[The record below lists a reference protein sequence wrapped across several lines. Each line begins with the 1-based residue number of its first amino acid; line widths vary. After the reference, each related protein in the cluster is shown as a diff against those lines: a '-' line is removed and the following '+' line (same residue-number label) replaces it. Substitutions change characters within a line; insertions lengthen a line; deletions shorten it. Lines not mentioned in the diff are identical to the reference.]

1 VIQGRAAS
9 MKSEPTFQGR
19 KIKAMSTANQR
30 DKGRA
35 LLSEWFAHPVIRF
48 VALTIYYLGI
58 LVGLVALYSQG
69 DFSTPPFI
77 YQNF

>member
-1 VIQGRAAS
+1 
-9 MKSEPTFQGR
+9 
-19 KIKAMSTANQR
+19 MSLIDERSTSGVR
-30 DKGRA
+30 
-35 LLSEWFAHPVIRF
+35 LSERFAQPWVRF

-58 LVGLVALYSQG
+58 LAGLIALYGRG

>member
-1 VIQGRAAS
+1 
-9 MKSEPTFQGR
+9 
-19 KIKAMSTANQR
+19 MSLIDER
-30 DKGRA
+30 YKYRVR
-35 LLSEWFAHPVIRF
+35 LSKLIAQPWVRF

-58 LVGLVALYSQG
+58 LVGLIALYGKG

>member
-1 VIQGRAAS
+1 
-9 MKSEPTFQGR
+9 
-19 KIKAMSTANQR
+19 MSLLDQR
-30 DKGRA
+30 GKYRV
-35 LLSEWFAHPVIRF
+35 LLSEWFARPWVRF

-58 LVGLVALYSQG
+58 LVGLVALYGAG

>member
-1 VIQGRAAS
+1 
-9 MKSEPTFQGR
+9 
-19 KIKAMSTANQR
+19 MSLGDQR
-30 DKGRA
+30 GKYRV
-35 LLSEWFAHPVIRF
+35 LLSEGFARPWVRF

-58 LVGLVALYSQG
+58 LVALVALYGAG

>member
-1 VIQGRAAS
+1 
-9 MKSEPTFQGR
+9 
-19 KIKAMSTANQR
+19 MSLGDQPG
-30 DKGRA
+30 KHFV
-35 LLSEWFAHPVIRF
+35 LLREWFARPRVRF

-58 LVGLVALYSQG
+58 LVGLVALYVLG

>member
-1 VIQGRAAS
+1 MDQYQKYHVQS
-9 MKSEPTFQGR
+9 
-19 KIKAMSTANQR
+19 STWLAQP
-30 DKGRA
+30 
-35 LLSEWFAHPVIRF
+35 WVRF

-58 LVGLVALYSQG
+58 LVVLIALYGQG

>member
-1 VIQGRAAS
+1 
-9 MKSEPTFQGR
+9 
-19 KIKAMSTANQR
+19 MSSGEER
-30 DKGRA
+30 EKDRVVPGK
-35 LLSEWFAHPVIRF
+35 WFARPWARF

-58 LVGLVALYSQG
+58 LVGLVALYGQG

>member
-1 VIQGRAAS
+1 MSLGDERGKDRVMS
-9 MKSEPTFQGR
+9 SER
-19 KIKAMSTANQR
+19 
-30 DKGRA
+30 
-35 LLSEWFAHPVIRF
+35 FARPWVRF

-58 LVGLVALYSQG
+58 LVALVALYSGG

>member
-1 VIQGRAAS
+1 MSLFDKAHKYGVRF
-9 MKSEPTFQGR
+9 SER
-19 KIKAMSTANQR
+19 
-30 DKGRA
+30 
-35 LLSEWFAHPVIRF
+35 FAQPWVRF

-58 LVGLVALYSQG
+58 MVGLIALYGRG